1 MRKQD
6 DMKMTSED
14 MEMMLSQTAQDDF
27 DRELDEMI
35 IKNQQRLAELQ
46 NDVK

>member
-1 MRKQD
+1 
-6 DMKMTSED
+6 MTSED

-35 IKNQQRLAELQ
+35 IKN
-46 NDVK
+46 